1 MNACRPQR
9 GSIIKTIADGI
20 AKRGFYIVP
29 SPDQIPGCH
38 RNNSKA
44 NLDRIQEF
52 AVENAWR
59 VTIHDEN
66 GWLLFTPDHSHP
78 VISGQQDLH
87 QHRELIGAL
96 LRGPA
101 IG

>member
-9 GSIIKTIADGI
+9 GSIIKTITDGI

-38 RNNSKA
+38 RSNSKA
-44 NLDRIQEF
+44 NLDRIHEF
-52 AVENAWR
+52 ARDNAWR

-66 GWLLFTPDHSHP
+66 GWLLFNPDHSHSVP
-78 VISGQQDLH
+78 DRQHDLL
-87 QHRELIGAL
+87 QHRELISAL
-96 LRGPA
+96 LRRPA